1 MEKTVLVHCVIL
13 SAVCSLGEAVVMM
26 RAVNLLCLKR
36 RFKRRRRRRLWRLW
50 TCFRTPRRQGTM
62 PHLKMIITGSE
73 VLRRTRR
80 RDRMAPTPPLPV
92 TEDTPPDMLAGSM
105 DLRVVLPNGHS
116 VKMSVDRSTPMM
128 DLLVQVTTMN
138 KISTGGHILQAIGER
153 GILPYKPSTPI
164 GALDTWTIQ
173 VVPKSKVQTTTV
185 QKKAPLKPL
194 SQQQP
199 FEQTFRLQVHLP
211 RNQLYVMRVS
221 PRTLLSDILRQ
232 TCKEKNLDPNKY
244 ELRHPANISQLL
256 IPSCTLADYGLQEV
270 TVAARSHAPRVGSA
284 LLSSDI
290 MALQQE
296 EDIRCQQSKCEGS
309 ISSDSLGG
317 RSISPARSDESASR
331 SASPPAPN
339 LPPMMAPIPPARPA
353 RKRRPAPKPPGSNI
367 GPVSNKQQTELNTQ
381 AESSTGTVVNG
392 HSGSDNGKT
401 AHVAVSHSRNSSDS
415 SGYHEAS
422 VLSEGPAEGHPISE
436 NGIADSV
443 SHHEKLTSTQPA
455 QMKAQVGN
463 YGLSRSMSNLT
474 GVGSMGDCQRS
485 TSNTSLASSTGQGQK
500 KKKAPPPPPGTGGT
514 KDRQQ
519 QKHPSSLSL
528 SSNDQDVADP
538 HNKTTSLERHLSGK
552 SSVVGSA
559 QSSDKCSSLPGKMK
573 MSQHDYRPAEP
584 PTQKSENAAE
594 TEAMSPEERR
604 LDSDQIPEV
613 EEDTAI
619 TRQDERNT
627 AARSQISGDSSD
639 IQDESFQTL
648 PLPPVES
655 APPPH
660 VELASR
666 SKSHQVVDPS
676 TPEASATLKQPLT
689 LHTPVP
695 KPRVCIERS
704 LGDDTTPSVRKR
716 PIPPPRQM
724 SDSSNVQGERHKQ
737 TAKEEK
743 SDGGQKMKVKNG
755 STGRTFG
762 VGTTM
767 LMMSQSGT
775 DSISSGSWEW
785 QSLRSQSPADNGPD
799 SDDDLSIA
807 DKDMEIFDMMTET
820 SEASGTVQARN
831 KTRGNTSTVNH
842 QVMDSYDDSES
853 LSLASSVFDYDSE
866 HESSEASSTL
876 KCPPLERLLRTK
888 GEKSFHASKEV
899 NLHDTDRNGQQ
910 GKNVGPKIS
919 GGSSASVW
927 SVDEV
932 PSRNNSMGRWTNR
945 KAPASKQSL
954 VLGYNSDAETGD
966 PIDQVVEAF
975 SSVTAELEAAIKRD
989 EELGTQL
996 PPPAPAEDLTVDWE
1010 YLLPAPPSAFRD
1022 SDSPTFSEGRTV
1034 LLADTQ
1040 VFQEPSSPEPEPDF
1054 RQGRSAITKHKD
1066 SLDTRFSSPLHRN
1079 EVTRTNPLFDP
1090 NQYDDD
1096 DPGDSNINPSAV
1108 CEDGTKKLKHDTK
1121 HLYHTE
1127 ATLHKQDSSELLLM
1141 KPDSSRDQSTRKGGE
1156 LSNFTIT
1163 TYQRPHDP
1171 DGLFGRDGD
1180 NNAAEPVQ
1188 HLSTDTRKKPTTV
1201 FQHKYSSTDSLNS
1214 SGGVGSATSVSRT
1227 NSFNSNDSS
1236 MFKIPGPVSTS
1247 SVKRST
1253 SYISL
1258 VAKPPSFP
1266 GNGFQ
1271 SGRTY
1276 APYSNRTKSV
1286 GNLAVEAQLDADD
1299 ETAYENWGLGKMR
1312 KCSVSHDPSE
1322 SVQKGIES
1330 QTTAE
1335 KQKMARG
1342 TEVGHEEQ
1350 RGSQQQIIITEEER
1364 ARLLALQ
1371 EQFLQLQEQLLQ
1383 NSGHMQQISQTHAPA
1398 ADTPLQ
1404 SLQVLRSILPQL
1416 NQTKMS
1422 GCQETSQQQN
1432 SENSAFLRSETHP
1445 TELVPKGAEDFVNN
1459 QSVKLTTSST
1469 LKRQNSNEKESSDNT
1484 GEMKRYTYR
1493 GPPAISFATWSER
1506 PKSQVSIK
1514 MDRDYRIGVGQG
1526 GRTIE
1531 HGETPSRTV
1540 MSESKDDTSAV
1551 KSNHH
1556 TETSRLSEYDDKEA
1570 NAQNKSN
1577 NKVTNSQA
1585 TKTDPGSLTM
1595 RLISHTTPSG
1605 FRKPVTGG
1613 SQKFMSSYAAGEG
1626 QQSYTS
1632 EAKEVTG
1639 SSTVG
1644 MQVGS
1649 TQQSDPS
1656 RVPIVR
1662 AVELKK
1668 SFIQQQNPRNVRS
1681 STTELNGE
1689 ESRGLCSTNIVD
1701 QRNGTDNHNGRSDAE
1716 TFAGVNFLAK
1726 RFSNAGLSQ
1735 NGPHSLRSSRPL
1747 SSYGK
1752 VETADT
1758 KGRDNTTNLPYNGNL
1773 SYKSVSSTNLNA
1785 LNVNTRQDAQL
1796 RDRDATVN
1804 RRYTSVVGIN
1814 NDSER
1819 PSSSFQELASESSRV
1834 QSRVSGPSVV
1844 RVNGMT
1850 APKQLMPVVKGF
1862 QFASPAANKDTS
1874 PPLAAKSLKNSNT
1887 TNAHNPKVHRS
1898 ESTSAIRTWKTVD
1911 VPDHTS
1917 DTSFGSIKTYMRR
1930 SSNDTRPEPVVMKVK
1945 TDTESEPPLPPPLAV
1960 SLQKST
1966 SRPRPRTRP
1975 GPELNPR
1982 DQLMDAIRNFGG
1994 RENLKQSGCS

>member
-676 TPEASATLKQPLT
+676 TPE
-689 LHTPVP
+689 
-695 KPRVCIERS
+695 
-704 LGDDTTPSVRKR
+704 
-716 PIPPPRQM
+716 
-724 SDSSNVQGERHKQ
+724 
-737 TAKEEK
+737 
-743 SDGGQKMKVKNG
+743 
-755 STGRTFG
+755 
-762 VGTTM
+762 
-767 LMMSQSGT
+767 
-775 DSISSGSWEW
+775 
-785 QSLRSQSPADNGPD
+785 
-799 SDDDLSIA
+799 
-807 DKDMEIFDMMTET
+807 
-820 SEASGTVQARN
+820 
-831 KTRGNTSTVNH
+831 
-842 QVMDSYDDSES
+842 
-853 LSLASSVFDYDSE
+853 
-866 HESSEASSTL
+866 
-876 KCPPLERLLRTK
+876 
-888 GEKSFHASKEV
+888 
-899 NLHDTDRNGQQ
+899 
-910 GKNVGPKIS
+910 
-919 GGSSASVW
+919 
-927 SVDEV
+927 
-932 PSRNNSMGRWTNR
+932 
-945 KAPASKQSL
+945 
-954 VLGYNSDAETGD
+954 DAETGD

-1994 RENLKQSGCS
+1994 RENLKQVRDKRDSSLNIVLIH